1 MTVFL
6 IILVVIAVFGF
17 MVYNNVVAKR
27 EAVISSESM
36 ISVQLDRRGKVFD
49 SLINVVKKYMEHENS
64 IFTRIAELRAQT
76 MNSNASQSREAQD
89 ELSKIVNDG
98 SIKIALENYP
108 ELRSNENVQQLQEE
122 IVSTENKL
130 AFAKSGYNNTL
141 ETYKAYIASFPA
153 VFVVK
158 FFPQLVIDK
167 DYWRLDEARI
177 AKEEERRVEL

>member
-6 IILVVIAVFGF
+6 IIVAVIAVFVF
-17 MVYNNVVAKR
+17 MTYNNVVAKR
-27 EAVISSESM
+27 EAVVSSESM

-49 SLINVVKKYMEHENS
+49 SLVSVVKKYMEHEAN

-76 MNSNASQSREAQD
+76 MSSNPAQNREAQE

-141 ETYKAYIASFPA
+141 ESYNAYIASFPA
-153 VFVVK
+153 VLVVK
-158 FFPQLVIDK
+158 FFPNLVIKK
-167 DYWRLDEARI
+167 DYWTISETRI
-177 AKEEERRVEL
+177 AAEEERRVEL